1 MVVVDVSHF
10 SSLAGHHG
18 EELLVVDLAVAINI
32 DVRDDLIDF
41 VVVELFA
48 QIAEHMAEFV
58 RWNETVAILEKEKK
72 TSFKRVF
79 YWIPYEMI
87 LYRTW
92 WYMT

>member
-10 SSLAGHHG
+10 NSLAGHHG

-58 RWNETVAILEKEKK
+58 R
-72 TSFKRVF
+72 
-79 YWIPYEMI
+79 
-87 LYRTW
+87 
-92 WYMT
+92 